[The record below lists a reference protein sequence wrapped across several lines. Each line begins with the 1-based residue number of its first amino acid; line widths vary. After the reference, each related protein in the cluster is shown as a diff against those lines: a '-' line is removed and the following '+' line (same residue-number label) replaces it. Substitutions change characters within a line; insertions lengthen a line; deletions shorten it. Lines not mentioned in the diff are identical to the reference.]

1 MPTEEIVK
9 SVSISPKFFFNF
21 NKENILKLIS
31 FIATFAIFS
40 FFVLFFIS
48 NLQSNKL
55 LVNWNNIFNF
65 ESVSN
70 QSFNFL
76 VLGHFVIYLIIIGL
90 SLYKSISVIQK
101 NNFKF
106 THYIYWYVSYLLLS
120 VIGASMIFVA
130 PINQEFR
137 PYTFFYKSMIVLAY
151 FILNLAYEIHVL
163 AFKYK
168 RLIVTK
174 SLIIIFA
181 LEHLLKAILIILGY
195 VCLHIFLNSTQ
206 SNNSLFFNNNLV
218 ERINFW
224 KTEKPGI
231 YFAII
236 LATTMLIISII
247 IVDFIKY
254 QKQRESII
262 AKKQKISNT
271 LAFWVATLISVFA
284 SSVYSI
290 VILSKN
296 NLLISND
303 NYDYLY
309 LAILIISFV
318 AFGVFLAVHY
328 LVVIKRTNIGVK
340 NWVRN
345 FVNISYIL
353 ILFLLLINSLL
364 INSKTQQISSLFLIA
379 LLISH
384 CGFVLKNKHHFDT
397 ITMSSYLLGFLLGAL
412 GLFVNVFEFATLSL
426 GNNSMIYLTKNIFY
440 SAQLTIAALV
450 IVFVNIIRKS
460 LSKITI
466 LFVWL
471 TISKFKKISKGDKN
485 A

>member
-1 MPTEEIVK
+1 
-9 SVSISPKFFFNF
+9 
-21 NKENILKLIS
+21 
-31 FIATFAIFS
+31 
-40 FFVLFFIS
+40 
-48 NLQSNKL
+48 
-55 LVNWNNIFNF
+55 
-65 ESVSN
+65 
-70 QSFNFL
+70 
-76 VLGHFVIYLIIIGL
+76 
-90 SLYKSISVIQK
+90 
-101 NNFKF
+101 
-106 THYIYWYVSYLLLS
+106 
-120 VIGASMIFVA
+120 MIFVA